1 MAGEGLLKPGVE
13 HNACHLEHPLE
24 HVRLATL
31 GLEAIRHDGD
41 EAAARPQGTERR
53 SQMAGSSGSILLS
66 GRIAGERRVHKHHA
80 RTLFQ
85 MCADAGRVEAGHGGI
100 RK

>member
-1 MAGEGLLKPGVE
+1 MAGEGLLKPSVN
-13 HNACHLEHPLE
+13 HDACPLEHALE

-53 SQMAGSSGSILLS
+53 CQMAGSSNCVLLS
-66 GRIAGERRVHKHHA
+66 GRIAGERRVHQHHTW
-80 RTLFQ
+80 TLFQ
-85 MCADAGRVEAGHGGI
+85 MGADAGRVEAGHGGVWE
-100 RK
+100 